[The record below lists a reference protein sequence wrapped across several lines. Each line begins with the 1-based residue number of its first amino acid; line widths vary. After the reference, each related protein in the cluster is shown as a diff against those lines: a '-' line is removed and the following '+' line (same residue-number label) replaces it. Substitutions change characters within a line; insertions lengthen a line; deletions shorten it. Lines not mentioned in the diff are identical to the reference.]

1 MVLNVIRQQNT
12 FESEGKMGEDTD
24 TVGAITLV
32 MYKTNL
38 T

>member
-12 FESEGKMGEDTD
+12 FEEMGEDTD

-32 MYKTNL
+32 MYKRNL